1 LKSFKNQI
9 LKINLL
15 KHFFRVSCHPSIFK
29 RLQGSS
35 NEIRELHLQFNEKSV
50 LVENYIENADE
61 DCRSVR
67 LHYLLDYTEFFL
79 YELKR
84 EVSLVFAWNDFNYIV
99 DMAQQIEC
107 ELRIRFS
114 KTGKPL
120 NVVLDTGASYT
131 IQLVVM
137 TLSEENSRRKNH
149 KQKVVSYKELMN
161 DYVQDQKLNIE
172 GTQLEKVLSPPIY
185 AYSSEVQQQNI
196 EPNIT
201 EKDMDDIANTLARKN
216 SNKVET
222 ANKSIANL
230 SQYEQDE
237 IENVMRDAEMF
248 EDMDVDPFIEP
259 PKRPSAPS
267 LNLDSY
273 QLQANLLD
281 MQRIPEEPIDEE
293 MEENESHNII
303 PSDPKPLEDPK
314 NVGSKFSTQEK
325 KEMRFIKNIFST
337 RRSQGDKLKNAKD
350 ICPGSDSEESYIEEN
365 E

>member
-1 LKSFKNQI
+1 
-9 LKINLL
+9 
-15 KHFFRVSCHPSIFK
+15 
-29 RLQGSS
+29 
-35 NEIRELHLQFNEKSV
+35 
-50 LVENYIENADE
+50 
-61 DCRSVR
+61 
-67 LHYLLDYTEFFL
+67 
-79 YELKR
+79 
-84 EVSLVFAWNDFNYIV
+84 
-99 DMAQQIEC
+99 
-107 ELRIRFS
+107 
-114 KTGKPL
+114 
-120 NVVLDTGASYT
+120 
-131 IQLVVM
+131 
-137 TLSEENSRRKNH
+137 
-149 KQKVVSYKELMN
+149 
-161 DYVQDQKLNIE
+161 VQDQKLNIE

-325 KEMRFIKNIFST
+325 KEMRFIKSIFST
-337 RRSQGDKLKNAKD
+337 RRSQGDTLKNAKD